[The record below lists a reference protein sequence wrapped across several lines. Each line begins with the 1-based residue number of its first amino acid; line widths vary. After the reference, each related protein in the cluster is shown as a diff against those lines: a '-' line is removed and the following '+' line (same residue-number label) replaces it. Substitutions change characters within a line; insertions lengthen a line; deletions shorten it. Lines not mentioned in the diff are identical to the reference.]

1 MRPAIMTII
10 GSIILG
16 LGVASAAASP
26 CTEEIAQLEQ
36 TLQQAGNNSSAPPT
50 GQQSVGAQLGYQ
62 PTPESLREAEQ
73 ASKQGVVAILNRAKA
88 LDAEGKSKECM
99 ELAGSA
105 KLRLQ
110 LQ

>member
-1 MRPAIMTII
+1 MGPSIITII
-10 GSIILG
+10 VSIILG

-36 TLQQAGNNSSAPPT
+36 ALQQTGNNLAGAPT

-62 PTPESLREAEQ
+62 PTPDSVREAEQ
-73 ASKQGVVAILNRAKA
+73 ASKQGIVAILNRAKA
-88 LDAEGKSKECM
+88 FDAEGKTKECM
-99 ELAGSA
+99 ELVSNA

-110 LQ
+110 